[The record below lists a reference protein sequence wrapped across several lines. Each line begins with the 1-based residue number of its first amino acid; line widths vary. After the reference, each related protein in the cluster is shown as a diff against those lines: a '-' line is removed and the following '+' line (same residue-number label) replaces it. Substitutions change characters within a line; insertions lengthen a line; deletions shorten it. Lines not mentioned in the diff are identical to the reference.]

1 MFRSWNDVGRCIH
14 NRKECAIIF
23 IINISKMD
31 NKQGSV
37 NGSVFKLLSRQLHET
52 TIERMNNWLEA
63 NAHSFTCKNEK
74 FNLKIGDIISFKN
87 GNDIPMSTKIIAF
100 NAETGNAYL
109 YWNCYWFAID
119 LEKRLLKAKNKIE
132 ITDKIIKLNEKANL
146 ISSLKNEIIENIEK
160 LNKDKS
166 LVFGYRASCGSTDR
180 TMKVFRI
187 WTQALKEF
195 EKQGVFLRS
204 ENLIVGN
211 SWATLKGGFWNEV
224 RYFF

>member
-1 MFRSWNDVGRCIH
+1 MAETLNNAETAQLGIGAVS
-14 NRKECAIIF
+14 
-23 IINISKMD
+23 
-31 NKQGSV
+31 
-37 NGSVFKLLSRQLHET
+37 GSVFNLLSRPLHET
-52 TIERMNNWLEA
+52 TIERMNNWLEL
-63 NAHSFTCKNEK
+63 NAHSFIGKNEK
-74 FNLKIGDIISFKN
+74 FNLKIGDIITFKN
-87 GNDIPMSTKIIAF
+87 GYDIPMSTKIIAF

-109 YWNCYWFAID
+109 HWDCYWFAID

-132 ITDKIIKLNEKANL
+132 ITDKIVKLNEKANL
-146 ISSLKNEIIENIEK
+146 ISSIKNEIIENIEK

-204 ENLIVGN
+204 ENLTVGN